1 MDVIPPITVQ
11 PQGFGWTAAG
21 AWVTVLTVL
30 GGIITLIIKQVGPW
44 HKQNTDAADK
54 MIETLTDRVKTLE
67 NRLELDRRLHFI
79 QIARI
84 EARHAAQRS
93 LDRHK
98 FNNSEACLEALL
110 IRLEAGQSVHESV
123 KLVREMRAHQKDSE
137 RAEGAVIHAAEMAAV
152 EQAEHALEREL
163 AEEED
168 RLKG

>member
-1 MDVIPPITVQ
+1 
-11 PQGFGWTAAG
+11 
-21 AWVTVLTVL
+21 
-30 GGIITLIIKQVGPW
+30 
-44 HKQNTDAADK
+44 

-67 NRLELDRRLHFI
+67 NRLELDRRLHFV

-123 KLVREMRAHQKDSE
+123 KLVREMRAHQKDNE